1 MRQLTTWTAR
11 GSWADWRIRAVGS
24 SYDMRMTTGHKGSLV
39 GGSCKGGP
47 LMSPK
52 EIRANLGGGWRF
64 GWRLR

>member
-39 GGSCKGGP
+39 GGSCREDRLCRQKRSARIWVEDGG
-47 LMSPK
+47 SD
-52 EIRANLGGGWRF
+52 GG
-64 GWRLR
+64 